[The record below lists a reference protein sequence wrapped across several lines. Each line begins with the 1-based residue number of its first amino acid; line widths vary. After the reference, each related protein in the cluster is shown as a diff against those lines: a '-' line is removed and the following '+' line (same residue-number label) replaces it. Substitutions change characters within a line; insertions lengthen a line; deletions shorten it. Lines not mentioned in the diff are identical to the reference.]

1 METITLRVPETQKAD
16 LATEADERDM
26 SLSEYT
32 RKILDHRDPAVI
44 DTDLT
49 SVDDEIAAIYDRLDE
64 LEAEISNVRGGRSP
78 PADEAELV
86 DDTDDAVGDEIL
98 DAQDEHRDRRLDAE
112 DELETDS
119 GPENSEWPLLNS
131 LLPGVEITEADDGKH
146 DAVEAAL
153 SQLLA
158 AGTATKDD
166 LKSVYADHSAG
177 YGTAE
182 ALYNALLRPY
192 LQRVEET
199 GAITHRNGKWRVDD
213 DVTLADPTPPETPA

>member
-1 METITLRVPETQKAD
+1 METITLRVPENQKAD

-49 SVDDEIAAIYDRLDE
+49 SVDDEVAAIYERLDE
-64 LEAEISNVRGGRSP
+64 LEAQVSDLRGGRSP
-78 PADEAELV
+78 PTDEAELL
-86 DDTDDAVGDEIL
+86 DDTNDEVL
-98 DAQDEHRDRRLDAE
+98 DAQNEHRDRQLDTD
-112 DELETDS
+112 DEPDT
-119 GPENSEWPLLNS
+119 SEWPLLNS
-131 LLPGVEITEADDGKH
+131 LLPGVEITEADGGKH
-146 DAVEAAL
+146 DAVETAL

-166 LKSVYADHSAG
+166 LKAVYSDHSAG

-182 ALYNALLRPY
+182 SLHNALLRPY
-192 LQRVEET
+192 LKRVEET
-199 GAITHRNGKWRVDD
+199 GAVTHRNGKWRVDD
-213 DVTLADPTPPETPA
+213 DVTLADPTRPETPA